1 MSALHDIAQ
10 ATALRHDMLPAGSVT
25 LALVSGGADS
35 MALLRLLV
43 SGALGELA
51 DLSVLHVNHGLRGAD
66 ADADEEFVVRAC
78 DALGVACRS
87 VRFDVAGYA
96 AAEDLNLEDAG
107 RRIRYRFADDELD
120 ARCRALG
127 VPAYRGRIAV
137 AHTAD
142 DRLETFLVRLV
153 TGAGPGGLGSIA
165 AVRDRIVRPLIDA
178 RRGDVIEYLESCGQ
192 AWRED
197 ATNSDTR
204 RQRAWVRHEL
214 LPLIE
219 SQNPSFG
226 ATAMR
231 TMTLLADDDAL
242 LAEMAD
248 AFVRDFTRVEAG
260 ALVFERSF
268 MAALSRP
275 MARRVMREAVI
286 RAFPEASRLEFEH
299 VEAIVS
305 GIAEE
310 GFARDLPFGLR
321 AVSEYATLRIS
332 RRGTAAGSLAPGL
345 LELPGRLDLG
355 AGGVL
360 ESSPGDRGRIAR
372 GPNRVSID
380 ADAVV
385 WPLVADAW
393 RDGDRMRPLGL
404 GGSRKVS
411 DVFVDARVPRR
422 LRATT
427 PVVRSGVDVIW
438 VAGVT
443 LADGCRV
450 TDATRRVADI
460 EWRVSESGGVA
471 ADGLTEEV

>member
-1 MSALHDIAQ
+1 MSALPDIAQ
-10 ATALRHDMLPAGSVT
+10 ATALRHHMLPDGSVT

-35 MALLRLLV
+35 MALLRLLA
-43 SGALGELA
+43 SGALGEVA
-51 DLSVLHVNHGLRGAD
+51 GLSALHVNHELRGAD

-78 DALGVACRS
+78 DELGVACRA

-96 AAEDLNLEDAG
+96 AAEGLNLEDAG
-107 RRIRYRFADDELD
+107 RRIRYRFAGDELD

-127 VPAYRGRIAV
+127 ISAHRGRIAV

-153 TGAGPGGLGSIA
+153 TGAGTGGLGSIA

-178 RRGDVIEYLESCGQ
+178 RRSDVIAYLESCGQ

-197 ATNSDTR
+197 ATNSDTA

-219 SQNPSFG
+219 SQSPSFG

-248 AFVRDFTRVEAG
+248 AFVRDFARVEAG

-275 MARRVMREAVI
+275 MARRVMREAVL
-286 RAFPEASRLEFEH
+286 RTFPEASRLEFEH
-299 VEAIVS
+299 VEALVS
-305 GIAEE
+305 GIGQEC
-310 GFARDLPFGLR
+310 FARDLPFGLR
-321 AVSEYATLRIS
+321 AEAEYATLRVS
-332 RRGTAAGSLAPGL
+332 RREKAAGSVIPGL
-345 LELPGRLDLG
+345 LELPGRLELG

-360 ESSPGDRGRIAR
+360 ESSVGDRGRIAR

-380 ADAVV
+380 ADAVA
-385 WPLVADAW
+385 WPLVVDAW

-404 GGSRKVS
+404 GGSRKLS
-411 DVFVDARVPRR
+411 DVLVDARIPRR
-422 LRATT
+422 LRAAT
-427 PVVRSGVDVIW
+427 PVVRSGADVVW
-438 VAGVT
+438 VAGVM

-460 EWRVSESGGVA
+460 EWYAPEGDGTA
-471 ADGLTEEV
+471 ADELTEED